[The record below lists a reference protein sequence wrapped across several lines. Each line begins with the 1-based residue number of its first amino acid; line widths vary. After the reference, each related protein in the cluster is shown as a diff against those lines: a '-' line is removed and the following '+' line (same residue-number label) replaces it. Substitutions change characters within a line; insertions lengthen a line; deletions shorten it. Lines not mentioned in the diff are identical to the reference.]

1 MLIKIEN
8 LIFYNNLIKFD
19 ICVNHS
25 NNSPKKYYPSCQII
39 DTRFDLREEDMFL
52 RDT

>member
-8 LIFYNNLIKFD
+8 LIFYNNQMKFG

-25 NNSPKKYYPSCQII
+25 NNSPKKYYPSSHII
-39 DTRFDLREEDMFL
+39 DTKFDLREGDMFP